1 MRALTRTMITAL
13 GLVLAAQQLAAQ
25 QLDSQPA
32 ARADLD
38 RAITGSA
45 DFVQHLDRSLP
56 TELQFRDERGHTVR
70 LGDFFGAGPLGLVF
84 SYYGCSNLCPMQI
97 RNLAQ
102 RLAQI
107 SGGAAEQAQML
118 VVSIDPLDS
127 PVSATQA
134 KHKFLDN
141 LPPAARAERWHFLS
155 GAPADIAH
163 LTESVGFSYGYDQK
177 THQYIHPAGF
187 VLITSAGKIARYF
200 FGFDF
205 TAEELGRA
213 FDQAAAQRI
222 ASPIARLLMVC
233 FHYDLASAPYSAL
246 IIEVLRVASVVMLL
260 GTLALAWLLLRRA
273 RRART
278 SDARS

>member
-1 MRALTRTMITAL
+1 MKALTGTMMTAL
-13 GLVLAAQQLAAQ
+13 VLLLAAQQLAAQ
-25 QLDSQPA
+25 SPAAQPA
-32 ARADLD
+32 VRTDLA

-56 TELQFRDERGHTVR
+56 TELQFHDERGDTVR
-70 LGDFFGAGPLGLVF
+70 LGDFFGSGPLGLMF
-84 SYYGCSNLCPMQI
+84 SYYGCSNVCPMQI

-102 RLAQI
+102 RLAHT
-107 SGGAAEQAQML
+107 SGGAAEQAQIL

-134 KHKFLDN
+134 KHKYLDN
-141 LPPAARAERWHFLS
+141 LLPAARAERWHFLS
-155 GAPADIAH
+155 GAPADIAR

-177 THQYIHPAGF
+177 THQYAHPAGF
-187 VLITSAGKIARYF
+187 VLITSAGKIARYV

-213 FDQAAAQRI
+213 FDQAAAHRI

-260 GTLALAWLLLRRA
+260 GILALAWILLRRA
-273 RRART
+273 RRARASET
-278 SDARS
+278 